1 MSLTDFHI
9 IDSTLREGE
18 QFAGAQFS
26 TEQKIELANALDAF
40 GVDYLEVTSPVASPR
55 SFQDC
60 ATIAALPLRARVLTH
75 IRCHMDDAKR
85 ALETGVDGIDMVI
98 GTSSVLRSFSHGKSV
113 EQIIELAAEVLTYI
127 REQAP
132 DIELRF
138 STEDSFRSEERD
150 LVQVY
155 LTVDRL
161 GVVDRIGIADTV
173 GVATPT
179 QVYRIVSTL
188 RRLVGCDIEFHG
200 HNDAGCAVANSFAAL
215 EAGATH
221 VDTTVL
227 GIGERN
233 GITSLGGLI
242 ARMYTIDRDLVRS
255 KYRLDLLRHLDAMV
269 AEMVGIEIPFN
280 NPITGITAFSH
291 KAGIHTKAVLNNPE
305 TYEALDPRDFGLT
318 RYISVAHQLTGWN
331 AVRDRADQLG
341 LPLDDDR
348 IKEVTAQIKALADE
362 KRLTLED
369 VDDLLRHAVETAP
382 VAQAVTRS

>member
-85 ALETGVDGIDMVI
+85 ALETGADGIDMVI